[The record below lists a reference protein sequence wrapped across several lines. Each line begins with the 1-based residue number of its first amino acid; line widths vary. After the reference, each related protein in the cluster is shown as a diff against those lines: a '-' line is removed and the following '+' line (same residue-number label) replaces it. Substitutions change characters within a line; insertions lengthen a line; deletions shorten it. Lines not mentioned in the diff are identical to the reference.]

1 MAPLNVLQSFHVL
14 LSSEFLENSK
24 CMNERIAKS
33 YSLRIMVN
41 DSCCASRVRS
51 KIARILLTKVKDSY
65 LENVR
70 AVPKISSSH
79 YSVLTT
85 SVIDKKQRQV
95 VNISSRDVLTAHIKL
110 ISFVHVSHHSGKIM
124 TQLSFLV
131 DSKLFLNQQNM

>member
-33 YSLRIMVN
+33 YSLRIMVY

-79 YSVLTT
+79 SVLTT